1 MQIKKHNE
9 SFAYIDELIRR
20 RATGPPQLLGKKI
33 GVTGWQAK
41 RIIRSLKEDGLPI
54 EYCRST
60 QSYYYTD
67 NVKVSF
73 SITVGDLNILKIL
86 GGQGTNRPFCHTPE
100 KHSLLY

>member
-1 MQIKKHNE
+1 MKIKKHNE

-54 EYCRST
+54 EYCRSA
-60 QSYYYTD
+60 QSYYYTA
-67 NVKVSF
+67 NVKVNF

-86 GGQGTNRPFCHTPE
+86 GGQGRNTRYYTPE
-100 KHSLLY
+100 GLRSRY